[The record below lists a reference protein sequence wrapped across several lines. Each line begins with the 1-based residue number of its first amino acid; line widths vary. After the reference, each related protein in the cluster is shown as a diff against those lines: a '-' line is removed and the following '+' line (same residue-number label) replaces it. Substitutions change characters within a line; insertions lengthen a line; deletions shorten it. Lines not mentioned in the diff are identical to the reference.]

1 MTEQPRDWDKELAEI
16 DKLMGKPGAAPAP
29 RPPALPAARS
39 AASAPPSAPAPAAPV
54 SRRTVTGAW
63 ARALAGALLA
73 GAMTQWPYAHACG
86 GPLLLY
92 TLAAAAVVVT
102 GVWGGMATWR
112 SRLAA
117 AHVLS
122 LVVTGWGIG
131 LVAAVVLPRI
141 GYAAEPLAWWC
152 R

>member
-1 MTEQPRDWDKELAEI
+1 MPEQPRDWDKELAEI

-29 RPPALPAARS
+29 RPAALPGGQGAA
-39 AASAPPSAPAPAAPV
+39 APRPAAPAPPAAV
-54 SRRTVTGAW
+54 SRRGITGAW
-63 ARALAGALLA
+63 ARALAGAVLA

-86 GPLLLY
+86 GALLLY
-92 TLAAAAVVVT
+92 TLAAATVVVT
-102 GVWGGMATWR
+102 GVWGGVATWR

-141 GYAAEPLAWWC
+141 GYAAEQLAWWC